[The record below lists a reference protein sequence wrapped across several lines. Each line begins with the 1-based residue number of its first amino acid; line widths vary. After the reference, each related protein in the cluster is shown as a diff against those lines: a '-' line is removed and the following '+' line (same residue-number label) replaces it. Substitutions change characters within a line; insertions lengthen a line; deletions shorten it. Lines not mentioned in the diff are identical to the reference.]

1 MKRATERV
9 DVNVETLQALLERAK
24 VAPLEEA
31 DYQAL
36 RAALATLGYLTQ
48 RLEDRKTTLARLRQ
62 ILFGAS
68 TEKTRAVLNTD
79 PGPKTGLQ
87 GNEENRASAEQKRK
101 GHGRN
106 GARAYPKSAPLTSTL
121 GLSAGGEAKG
131 TATRVLMG
139 SRPGFE

>member
-1 MKRATERV
+1 MWKHCKRCSS
-9 DVNVETLQALLERAK
+9 ALKWL
-24 VAPLEEA
+24 PLEEA

-79 PGPKTGLQ
+79 PGPHRDKTAPP
-87 GNEENRASAEQKRK
+87 GNQENLASAEQKRR

-106 GARAYPKSAPLTSTL
+106 GAQLTSAL
-121 GLSAGGEAKG
+121 RRSPS
-131 TATRVLMG
+131 ATR
-139 SRPGFE
+139 PGDT